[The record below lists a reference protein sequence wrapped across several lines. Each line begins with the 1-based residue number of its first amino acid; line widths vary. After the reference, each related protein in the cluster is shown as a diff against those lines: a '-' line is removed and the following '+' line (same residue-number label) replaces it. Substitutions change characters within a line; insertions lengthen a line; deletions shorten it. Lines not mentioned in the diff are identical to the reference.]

1 MDLDKFRE
9 QIERYLEQ
17 AEYIN
22 VLIKKEEVE
31 KDETERYLALLA
43 ILGEKREFADKFYE
57 RMTISFEGYD
67 RDLFS
72 NSALSAFIKRFSAS
86 CHYLFFFLDKQTE
99 TIKNLAIIACGTGV
113 SDGDNHAM
121 DKEIFDTFLKRQLQ
135 GMVLLAARHDI
146 EPARLEEAVQHVYD
160 YFGF

>member
-17 AEYIN
+17 ADYIN
-22 VLIKKEEVE
+22 VVLKKEEVE

-43 ILGEKREFADKFYE
+43 ILGEKREFADRFYE
-57 RMTISFEGYD
+57 RMTISFEGYEQ
-67 RDLFS
+67 DLFS
-72 NSALSAFIKRFSAS
+72 NSALTAFIKRLSAN
-86 CHYLFFFLDKQTE
+86 CHYLFFFLDKETD

-121 DKEIFDTFLKRQLQ
+121 DKEMFDTFLKRQLQ

-146 EPARLEEAVQHVYD
+146 EPGCLEEAVQHVYD

>member
-72 NSALSAFIKRFSAS
+72 NSALSALRD
-86 CHYLFFFLDKQTE
+86 FLHKQ
-99 TIKNLAIIACGTGV
+99 NM
-113 SDGDNHAM
+113 SP
-121 DKEIFDTFLKRQLQ
+121 
-135 GMVLLAARHDI
+135 VLLLLKSKCFSSHSPLPVLLLTTQRY
-146 EPARLEEAVQHVYD
+146 E
-160 YFGF
+160 

>member
-17 AEYIN
+17 ADYIN
-22 VLIKKEEVE
+22 IVIKKKEVE

-67 RDLFS
+67 QDLFS
-72 NSALSAFIKRFSAS
+72 NFALSA
-86 CHYLFFFLDKQTE
+86 FFFLDKETE
-99 TIKNLAIIACGTGV
+99 AIKNLAIIACGTGV